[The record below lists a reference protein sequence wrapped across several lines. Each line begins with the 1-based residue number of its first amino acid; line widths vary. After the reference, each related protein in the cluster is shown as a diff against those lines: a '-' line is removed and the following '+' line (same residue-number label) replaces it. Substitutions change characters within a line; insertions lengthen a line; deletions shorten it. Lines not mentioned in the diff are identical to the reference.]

1 MVYDPPKA
9 ILFHPGEFQAD
20 CPFTML
26 KLIEKTFE
34 THVSNCSETP
44 SPLLGCERPSN
55 HTLSSALDFYLYH
68 FISSLRCSYK
78 VFLIIFNPYFFPNFS
93 QTYPSTPYYFSF
105 MSSIFLMTCKVQFML
120 PIDFWVWSHPLEHSQ
135 LPGATLLEKTVSRS
149 P

>member
-1 MVYDPPKA
+1 MNNFPSTKSVLWCMNPPPPKA
-9 ILFHPGEFQAD
+9 ILFYPGEFQAD

-44 SPLLGCERPSN
+44 SPLLGCERPFN

-68 FISSLRCSYK
+68 SISLLRRSYK
-78 VFLIIFNPYFFPNFS
+78 VFLIIFNPYFSDFS

-105 MSSIFLMTCKVQFML
+105 MSSIFFNDLQSS
-120 PIDFWVWSHPLEHSQ
+120 IYASHR
-135 LPGATLLEKTVSRS
+135 LLGKEPSSGT
-149 P
+149 